1 MEKCS
6 LARSPAIQRGRR
18 GSAVGRI
25 SRWIGLPK
33 YEAEI
38 PKLQTQ
44 AEVCSGLAIALP
56 FIAALLLG
64 LGVPRS
70 ASSADSSMLSY
81 PVESPRWSGTSFV

>member
-1 MEKCS
+1 MFTSAYSIFRS
-6 LARSPAIQRGRR
+6 LGVV
-18 GSAVGRI
+18 GAVSG
-25 SRWIGLPK
+25 WIGLPK

-44 AEVCSGLAIALP
+44 AEVWSGLAIAPP

-64 LGVPRS
+64 LGAPRS

-81 PVESPRWSGTSFV
+81 PAESPRWNGTSFF